1 MLKCYTKAIK
11 PTKSMCYIYSCV
23 IKDEDEDIIGKYFRI
38 DLPKDEINAEYKSVL
53 YAKDI
58 MRKHK
63 IVDYVIYNENNV
75 VVENLKDET
84 VAKISDLSSEIDSL
98 KIEEM
103 LDKYLDEII
112 SLHKICE
119 ISLEYYKMSSGDYD
133 KLKGYVENI
142 EKLDLDLEE
151 PCNMLN
157 NKIGE
162 FESSM
167 QDNIDNCNK
176 LLTNLVHYINNDVNA
191 KINKCL
197 AVKGQA
203 INNRRKKAEEK
214 IVEVNEIKKSNV
226 TPKEVKVIKDSDEID
241 NIINKG
247 LELSNKDLNI
257 SNLELDMLTHN
268 LKQEANEIT
277 EG

>member
-11 PTKSMCYIYSCV
+11 PTKSMCYIYSCI

-38 DLPKDEINAEYKSVL
+38 DLPKDQTNAEYKVVL

-63 IVDYVIYNENNV
+63 IMDYVIYNENSI
-75 VVENLKDET
+75 VVENLKDDT
-84 VAKISDLSSEIDSL
+84 ISKISDLSLEIDSF

-103 LDKYLDEII
+103 ADKYLDEII

-119 ISLEYYKMSSGDYD
+119 ISLEYYKMSTNDYE
-133 KLKGYVENI
+133 KLKGYVQNI
-142 EKLDLDLEE
+142 EELNLDLTE
-151 PCNMLN
+151 PCDMLN
-157 NKIGE
+157 SKIE
-162 FESSM
+162 NFESSK

-176 LLTNLVHYINNDVNA
+176 LLTNLIHYINNDINA

-203 INNRRKKAEEK
+203 STSRRKKNEEK
-214 IVEVNEIKKSNV
+214 SLEINELKKNNIN
-226 TPKEVKVIKDSDEID
+226 PKEVKVIKNSDEID
-241 NIINKG
+241 SIINNS
-247 LELSNKDLNI
+247 LEFTNKDVNV
-257 SNLELDMLTHN
+257 SDLELDMLTHN
-268 LKQEANEIT
+268 LNEEPNEIR
-277 EG
+277 